1 MSLRRSARVLT
12 DRMEAHLDQ
21 AEHIEN
27 TIQRNDR
34 PTAARQ
40 IRSFKCELRN
50 TKRKAADM
58 ETEVEYRDTVVSL
71 RIARLEETVEMSQIR
86 MEAMQRQLNKTQDQL
101 ALTQSK
107 QMELMEMKANLH
119 MGQTAYNFERFLA
132 RYIYPPDIVYTKD
145 RIFSNLMVWLQKNQ
159 RTRRGREANKRWEDL
174 KQKFKWSPEHEAVF
188 FKMLACRMADAHPR
202 PVDFKL
208 SIPDEFN
215 ANERPLVDVIRN
227 MTIKLDDLV

>member
-12 DRMEAHLDQ
+12 GRMETHLNK
-21 AEHIEN
+21 AEDIEN
-27 TIQRNDR
+27 TIRRNDR
-34 PTAARQ
+34 PRAVRQ
-40 IRSFKCELRN
+40 IRSFKNDLRQ
-50 TKRKAADM
+50 TKRKAVDM
-58 ETEVEYRDTVVSL
+58 ETEVEFREAVVSL
-71 RIARLEETVEMSQIR
+71 RIARLEQTVDEDRHMSQIR
-86 MEAMQRQLNKTQDQL
+86 MEAMQRQLNDTQD
-101 ALTQSK
+101 
-107 QMELMEMKANLH
+107 LH

-145 RIFSNLMVWLQKNQ
+145 KIFSNLMVWLQKNQ
-159 RTRRGREANKRWEDL
+159 RTRRGRAANKRWEDL

-188 FKMLACRMADAHPR
+188 FKMVACRMADAHPR

-208 SIPDEFN
+208 SIPDEFK